1 MKTSI
6 QIYHNPRCSKSRETL
21 ALLKKELLKKNQA
34 EPQVIFYLDNPP
46 SLTQLRQLLKKLG
59 LTARDLLRTKEAEYK
74 ALNLD
79 NLKLSDTQLLEAMIA
94 HPKLIER
101 PIVVC
106 GEKAVLGRP
115 PENIF
120 SLIE

>member
-34 EPQVIFYLDNPP
+34 EPTVILYLEQPP

-59 LTARDLLRTKEAEYK
+59 LTARDLLRTKEAEHK
-74 ALNLD
+74 ELKLD
-79 NLKLSDTQLLEAMIA
+79 NLKLSDTQLLAAMIQC
-94 HPKLIER
+94 PKLIER

-115 PENIF
+115 PENV
-120 SLIE
+120 LDLL